1 MSVKNIR
8 FDYFRVVCNEYNAE
22 NNTLSQEQRPFD
34 LSPILVKAATM
45 NPVDT
50 TYDLLGENARIQHIE
65 RMIWRNPQTG
75 AEKIFW
81 KLQLLRIR
89 LNVLPGI
96 ATESGKFSPLELED
110 DEYVGEDVALLYD
123 PEYYVIMIQRNRN
136 SLTPTGIEQ
145 YFNRISNDYRHQIA
159 FVSIPLPE
167 FMRTIGEND
176 IIRKVV
182 LTLSTTNL
190 DTEILPQGSALSR
203 IINSARQCGAV
214 TMTVNISMGRSRN
227 GRGLNRDEVL
237 GLANADLDE
246 NAISKYEIYRKV
258 NQDAKVEVVDLM
270 CGQLCDEDQFQYSR
284 DYPITYDRIIE
295 TMFSKYIDRLPLIEE
310 LLAT

>member
-1 MSVKNIR
+1 
-8 FDYFRVVCNEYNAE
+8 
-22 NNTLSQEQRPFD
+22 
-34 LSPILVKAATM
+34 
-45 NPVDT
+45 
-50 TYDLLGENARIQHIE
+50 
-65 RMIWRNPQTG
+65 
-75 AEKIFW
+75 
-81 KLQLLRIR
+81 
-89 LNVLPGI
+89 
-96 ATESGKFSPLELED
+96 
-110 DEYVGEDVALLYD
+110 
-123 PEYYVIMIQRNRN
+123 
-136 SLTPTGIEQ
+136 
-145 YFNRISNDYRHQIA
+145 
-159 FVSIPLPE
+159 
-167 FMRTIGEND
+167 MRTIGEND